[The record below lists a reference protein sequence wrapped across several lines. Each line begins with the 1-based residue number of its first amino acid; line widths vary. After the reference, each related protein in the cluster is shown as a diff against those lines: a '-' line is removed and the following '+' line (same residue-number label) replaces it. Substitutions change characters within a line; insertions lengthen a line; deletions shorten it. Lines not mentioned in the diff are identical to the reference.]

1 MMRHR
6 AETFVALPSPHSVM
20 FHLRDHFEEHGAVTG
35 SPGEWSV
42 SFEIGSASATVHDGG
57 IAFRLAAQ
65 DDSSLA
71 LLQWSVAEH
80 VHEFAGGQAP
90 HIVWKGGTAAGS
102 ALPYFREMTVVRVA
116 DITPRMR
123 RLTLSGHDLARFAEK
138 GHHVRLLLPPQPGVS
153 PVWPT
158 MAEDGR
164 QAWPDGP
171 RPAARVYTIRR
182 IDVAAGEVDIDFVL
196 HEGGEMPGARFA
208 LEAAPGSVVGMAGPG
223 GAGLRPAERYIL
235 LGDETALPAIGR
247 MLEELPE
254 GAGATVFAEIHDE
267 AEIQELRDAA
277 GIDIRWLPRDGRPAG
292 STSLFVDALR
302 AADDALWA
310 GEPFI
315 WAGCEHAAAQT
326 IREELRQ
333 VRGIPKSRTLVA
345 AYWRRGIAGDEVE

>member
-1 MMRHR
+1 MQLR
-6 AETFVALPSPHSVM
+6 AETFVTLPAPHAVM

-35 SPGEWSV
+35 SQGEWSV

-57 IAFRLAAQ
+57 IAFRVAAP

-80 VHEFAGGQAP
+80 VHEFAGGEVP
-90 HIVWKGGTAAGS
+90 HIVWKGGATAGS
-102 ALPYFREMTVVRVA
+102 ALPYFREMTVLRAA

-123 RLTLSGHDLARFAEK
+123 RLTLKGHDLARFAEK
-138 GHHVRLLLPPQPGVS
+138 GHHVRLLLPPQPGVV
-153 PVWPT
+153 PVWPI

-182 IDVAAGEVDIDFVL
+182 IDIAAGELDIDFVL
-196 HEGGEMPGARFA
+196 HEGADMPGARFA
-208 LEAAPGSVVGMAGPG
+208 LDAVPGAVVGMAGPG
-223 GAGLRPAERYIL
+223 GATLKPAASYIF

-254 GAGATVFAEIHDE
+254 GARAIVFAEIHDE
-267 AEIQELRDAA
+267 AEIQELRAGA
-277 GIDIRWLPRDGRPAG
+277 GIDIHWLSRQGRPAG
-292 STSLFVDALR
+292 STTLLVDVLR
-302 AADDALWA
+302 SADGAVWA
-310 GEPFI
+310 GESFI
-315 WAGCEHAAAQT
+315 WAGCEHAAAQA

-333 VRGIPKSRTLVA
+333 VRGIAKSRTLVA
-345 AYWRRGIAGDEVE
+345 AYWRRGVAGDEVE